1 MHVNTD
7 AKDKK
12 RKPYSP
18 PTLTKLTPK
27 QAKELVTGDIDSS
40 DQGVVD
46 FLEAMRRQQQ
56 DANEDKP
63 SGEADERWKR
73 SA

>member
-1 MHVNTD
+1 MHAKTD
-7 AKDKK
+7 SKDKK

-27 QAKELVTGDIDSS
+27 EAKQLVTGHIDSS
-40 DQGVVD
+40 DQDVVD

-56 DANEDKP
+56 DANEDEP
-63 SGEADERWKR
+63 TTEVGERWKR